1 VLFTI
6 FCLLFRRSR
15 NFWHISWLKK
25 GNHPKGI
32 ATIISHKIVSLIRY
46 IFFYILLLIL
56 IDWVTEQS
64 LGGPG
69 TAFINFYCISF
80 FSSVNVVL
88 KTSLF
93 RPRLYIN
100 LTQMIKPVWY
110 RERNIRRTVAIAT
123 VDKKKTL
130 LSHKNAIYV
139 LYVRNLAGKREI
151 SGCVV
156 YVLIPMKTRNTDKWF
171 LFL

>member
-1 VLFTI
+1 M
-6 FCLLFRRSR
+6 
-15 NFWHISWLKK
+15 
-25 GNHPKGI
+25 
-32 ATIISHKIVSLIRY
+32 
-46 IFFYILLLIL
+46 L

>member
-1 VLFTI
+1 MYFPCLDSSLYILLSAFHYILFVI
-6 FCLLFRRSR
+6 SAIPELLTHFVTEKRESSKR
-15 NFWHISWLKK
+15 NRDYYKS
-25 GNHPKGI
+25 
-32 ATIISHKIVSLIRY
+32 SIVSLIRY
-46 IFFYILLLIL
+46 IFFYILLLML

-123 VDKKKTL
+123 VDKKK
-130 LSHKNAIYV
+130 NFAV
-139 LYVRNLAGKREI
+139 
-151 SGCVV
+151 
-156 YVLIPMKTRNTDKWF
+156 
-171 LFL
+171 